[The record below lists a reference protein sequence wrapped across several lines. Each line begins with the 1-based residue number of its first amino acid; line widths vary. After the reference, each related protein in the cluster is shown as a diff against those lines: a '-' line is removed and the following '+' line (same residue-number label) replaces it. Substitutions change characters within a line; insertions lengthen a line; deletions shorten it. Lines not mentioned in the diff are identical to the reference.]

1 MPDNEKSIPEGILRK
16 SEARMAAVK
25 AIYAAEINSASEEHQ
40 DPWAIAL
47 GILSSYD
54 EKDVDHHF
62 DVRPD
67 EKFLTKLM
75 AGVFENQDDI
85 DIIIERNLGDGWNKE
100 RISSIMLALL
110 RAGVY
115 ELSGFPK
122 IPFKVIINE
131 YLNIAKGFFSEKEVG
146 FVNGILNKIASEV
159 RE

>member
-25 AIYAAEINSASEEHQ
+25 AIYAAEINSTSEGKP
-40 DPWAIAL
+40 DPWAVTL

-54 EKDVDHHF
+54 QHDIDHHF

-67 EKFLTKLM
+67 EKFLAKIIS
-75 AGVFENQDDI
+75 GVFENIDDI
-85 DIIIERNLGDGWNKE
+85 DIIVERNLGDTWNKE
-100 RISSIMLALL
+100 RIGSIMIALL
-110 RAGVY
+110 RAAVY
-115 ELSGFPK
+115 ELSAFQK

-146 FVNGILNKIASEV
+146 FVNGILNKIAGEV